1 MEFHS
6 QKRATSNMACTGDQN
21 VAPTGPSRRNVLK
34 LLATTAILPAH
45 PDTIFAA
52 EPASL
57 RLVFEVGAA

>member
-1 MEFHS
+1 MKFHS
-6 QKRATSNMACTGDQN
+6 QNKASSNMACPGKQN
-21 VAPTGPSRRNVLK
+21 VAPTGPSRRNVSK